1 MLRVVRRIAVAP
13 YSAPA
18 PLLTKC
24 ATTCG
29 VLIVGHKAARWV
41 ADVHATAEQ
50 GTPLSMVTT
59 ANMSPKRV
67 AAASGTARV
76 GLRVAPSWRASWHVI
91 CGKQVGLS
99 QGAPEQPRTTEGPPV
114 QHAASSKRDNRGT
127 DFFGL
132 IRPRRAAVSGCQAAL
147 DTTIVAPPPRSTHL
161 TFSTSLK
168 LPSARTHARAR
179 RARLVEVPPPPSRAR
194 ENALLAKWR
203 ASGARLT
210 LTRRSQSRGRLPPS
224 RKMPSRKM
232 PRSGL
237 RTATSCVGC
246 GETSCGPSSWAQLRR
261 LAVCSVCHACAAPIN
276 RPRAADTLLPR
287 SQATRF
293 GICAPSAAER
303 WCCS

>member
-1 MLRVVRRIAVAP
+1 MCEYGHCACSGQRRSVH
-13 YSAPA
+13 
-18 PLLTKC
+18 LELDRQW
-24 ATTCG
+24 G
-29 VLIVGHKAARWV
+29 RWGHI
-41 ADVHATAEQ
+41 
-50 GTPLSMVTT
+50 
-59 ANMSPKRV
+59 
-67 AAASGTARV
+67 GTATCSVWFPAVSTR
-76 GLRVAPSWRASWHVI
+76 GARGILRCVSSDGDV
-91 CGKQVGLS
+91 CLS
-99 QGAPEQPRTTEGPPV
+99 
-114 QHAASSKRDNRGT
+114 
-127 DFFGL
+127 FGL

-179 RARLVEVPPPPSRAR
+179 TRLVEVAPPSRAR
-194 ENALLAKWR
+194 EKALLAKWR

>member
-1 MLRVVRRIAVAP
+1 MLRVVRRTAVAP

-29 VLIVGHKAARWV
+29 VLILVGPKADRWV
-41 ADVHATAEQ
+41 AVQ
-50 GTPLSMVTT
+50 TT

-67 AAASGTARV
+67 AVASGTARV
-76 GLRVAPSWRASWHVI
+76 GYSTRRDSTRRAPSGAVLASKFAFQSLPFTRRRV
-91 CGKQVGLS
+91 
-99 QGAPEQPRTTEGPPV
+99 QPRTTEGPPV

-179 RARLVEVPPPPSRAR
+179 ARLVEVPPRFARAR
-194 ENALLAKWR
+194 ERAAAKWR

-210 LTRRSQSRGRLPPS
+210 LTRRSQSRGRLLPS
-224 RKMPSRKM
+224 LKM